1 MSDRGASG
9 GGPAPG
15 LDFLIFYTAVDQKWA
30 EWVAWQLEDAGYR
43 VLIQAWDF
51 VPGSNWPARMQ
62 QGIADAQRT
71 IALLS
76 NAYLRSA
83 YGQTEWQAALVADP
97 LGFARKLVPIRIAD
111 CPRPEL
117 LGQIVSI
124 DLFGQPAAATR
135 QHLLDAIAAA
145 LEGRAKPPAAPA
157 FPHPPTSPSL
167 LAGEPAFPV
176 WAPPPPSTRLAP
188 AYTANPPRPR
198 PEGTRVRPD
207 GAAHDP
213 LARQP
218 GHGRDDAHTHTTGQ
232 ADPDPADP
240 ARRPHPQPVAAA
252 PARARIGVAATALEP
267 RRGDQP
273 RPRHR
278 WPRRLRRPQIL
289 ATLAVLTAAAITA
302 AALIAAEP
310 GHPSAGAAL
319 KHTTTPSPSLG
330 PISPRPLGQPLTNHT
345 SAV

>member
-83 YGQTEWQAALVADP
+83 YGQAEWQAAQAADP
-97 LGFARKLVPIRIAD
+97 RGFARKLLPIR
-111 CPRPEL
+111 
-117 LGQIVSI
+117 
-124 DLFGQPAAATR
+124 
-135 QHLLDAIAAA
+135 
-145 LEGRAKPPAAPA
+145 LEGCR
-157 FPHPPTSPSL
+157 
-167 LAGEPAFPV
+167 
-176 WAPPPPSTRLAP
+176 R
-188 AYTANPPRPR
+188 
-198 PEGTRVRPD
+198 
-207 GAAHDP
+207 
-213 LARQP
+213 
-218 GHGRDDAHTHTTGQ
+218 HGRDDAHTHTTGQ

-240 ARRPHPQPVAAA
+240 ARHPHPQPVAAA